1 MDEIEQAFHVDQ
13 VSIRLVKDAPLL
25 GDEPLNSPEKVVEK
39 LAGMMSEFD
48 REVVGVINFRSD
60 MTPINIHFASMGSIN
75 EAVAHPRE
83 IMKAAILSNASNM
96 MLLHNHP
103 SGNLEPSKEDTM
115 LTDRMNRVCELMG
128 IPLTDHIIV
137 GGDNTRF
144 FSFKQKEMMPMP
156 SLRLKSDYKSVNI
169 GSVAEKREYQ
179 AKGEKLPTQVRQITE
194 KLEQGIKDLFQSD
207 TYKNYL
213 KTMSKFHSYSFNNT
227 LLIAMQKPDAT
238 MVAGYTAWQNN
249 FKRHVKKGEKGIKII
264 APSPY
269 KKKALRD
276 VIDPDT
282 NQPKLDKEGKKEQEE
297 VEVKIPAFKVVTVF
311 DASQTEGKPLPTLGV
326 NELDGSMDGYKDF
339 MKALEK
345 ISPVPMEYQKIE
357 SGAKG
362 YFSPAEQKIVL
373 KEGMSEQQTVK
384 TAVHELAHSLLHDK
398 DNMRM
403 EGLMDERKK
412 NRETKEVE
420 AESVA
425 YTVCQHFGIDT
436 SEYSFGYL
444 AGWSSGKEL
453 PELKESMETIRTTAS
468 KVITDLEDALT
479 EIRLERKQEI
489 EQKVTLYVAECSEFH
504 SLGEYKE
511 GIETVDEAIHVFHA
525 IPSERMNGIKAIGI
539 KVENV
544 DDAMDSIE
552 LDIVVGNH
560 IDVDMLSYVPEVR
573 ENEVC
578 RDMIARMIVAM
589 PQMEVRGEIPK
600 QIAERIDKIREEHR
614 SMEETLAIKID
625 AFAKGYDPYGYADDV
640 EDSDANISMMV
651 TDMKNGEVQ
660 YLADY
665 LMNAIR
671 DEDGIVSEQIEAQK
685 LLKELKEMVCDI
697 EVNEE
702 LLTPPAESVQEQ
714 TIYHSEDVIESYRA
728 KTMEVFHELD
738 GENAESIE
746 KMVKA
751 KAQDIMDTMGI
762 DAQIV
767 DAVLI
772 GSRSRGIRQEDGNVE
787 LVVDIKGEVPK
798 EEIAGILNGENIEIA
813 GQKVVM
819 ETIVNDQPMPL
830 ADFLQHTESSLM
842 AQQKQEVEEAT
853 TKEERE
859 ETKRAVKETGKYANF
874 KMVKGNQDQRYYL
887 FADVKYPSGEIVKER
902 PIAEFP
908 NKKVCEQ
915 FCMKNRIR
923 AEDLTGSLKKKIE
936 HKLQLRVD
944 TESNK
949 KEQSKS
955 RSGSIEDD

>member
-1 MDEIEQAFHVDQ
+1 MSEINSFSDYTNKYNSNVDYSALFGGTSNSSSLGGTNILSDYASIKNGSYGKLLKAFHVDQ

-60 MTPINIHFASMGSIN
+60 MTPINIHFASMGS
-75 EAVAHPRE
+75 
-83 IMKAAILSNASNM
+83 
-96 MLLHNHP
+96 
-103 SGNLEPSKEDTM
+103 
-115 LTDRMNRVCELMG
+115 
-128 IPLTDHIIV
+128 
-137 GGDNTRF
+137 
-144 FSFKQKEMMPMP
+144 
-156 SLRLKSDYKSVNI
+156 
-169 GSVAEKREYQ
+169 
-179 AKGEKLPTQVRQITE
+179 
-194 KLEQGIKDLFQSD
+194 
-207 TYKNYL
+207 
-213 KTMSKFHSYSFNNT
+213 
-227 LLIAMQKPDAT
+227 
-238 MVAGYTAWQNN
+238 
-249 FKRHVKKGEKGIKII
+249 
-264 APSPY
+264 
-269 KKKALRD
+269 
-276 VIDPDT
+276 
-282 NQPKLDKEGKKEQEE
+282 
-297 VEVKIPAFKVVTVF
+297 
-311 DASQTEGKPLPTLGV
+311 
-326 NELDGSMDGYKDF
+326 
-339 MKALEK
+339 
-345 ISPVPMEYQKIE
+345 
-357 SGAKG
+357 
-362 YFSPAEQKIVL
+362 
-373 KEGMSEQQTVK
+373 
-384 TAVHELAHSLLHDK
+384 
-398 DNMRM
+398 
-403 EGLMDERKK
+403 
-412 NRETKEVE
+412 
-420 AESVA
+420 
-425 YTVCQHFGIDT
+425 
-436 SEYSFGYL
+436 
-444 AGWSSGKEL
+444 
-453 PELKESMETIRTTAS
+453 
-468 KVITDLEDALT
+468 
-479 EIRLERKQEI
+479 
-489 EQKVTLYVAECSEFH
+489 
-504 SLGEYKE
+504 
-511 GIETVDEAIHVFHA
+511 
-525 IPSERMNGIKAIGI
+525 
-539 KVENV
+539 
-544 DDAMDSIE
+544 
-552 LDIVVGNH
+552 
-560 IDVDMLSYVPEVR
+560 
-573 ENEVC
+573 
-578 RDMIARMIVAM
+578 
-589 PQMEVRGEIPK
+589 
-600 QIAERIDKIREEHR
+600 
-614 SMEETLAIKID
+614 
-625 AFAKGYDPYGYADDV
+625 
-640 EDSDANISMMV
+640 DANISMMV

-702 LLTPPAESVQEQ
+702 LITPPAESVQEQ

-728 KTMEVFHELD
+728 KTMEAFHELD

>member
-1 MDEIEQAFHVDQ
+1 MAYVD
-13 VSIRLVKDAPLL
+13 
-25 GDEPLNSPEKVVEK
+25 
-39 LAGMMSEFD
+39 
-48 REVVGVINFRSD
+48 
-60 MTPINIHFASMGSIN
+60 
-75 EAVAHPRE
+75 
-83 IMKAAILSNASNM
+83 
-96 MLLHNHP
+96 
-103 SGNLEPSKEDTM
+103 
-115 LTDRMNRVCELMG
+115 
-128 IPLTDHIIV
+128 
-137 GGDNTRF
+137 
-144 FSFKQKEMMPMP
+144 
-156 SLRLKSDYKSVNI
+156 
-169 GSVAEKREYQ
+169 
-179 AKGEKLPTQVRQITE
+179 
-194 KLEQGIKDLFQSD
+194 
-207 TYKNYL
+207 
-213 KTMSKFHSYSFNNT
+213 
-227 LLIAMQKPDAT
+227 
-238 MVAGYTAWQNN
+238 
-249 FKRHVKKGEKGIKII
+249 
-264 APSPY
+264 
-269 KKKALRD
+269 
-276 VIDPDT
+276 
-282 NQPKLDKEGKKEQEE
+282 
-297 VEVKIPAFKVVTVF
+297 
-311 DASQTEGKPLPTLGV
+311 
-326 NELDGSMDGYKDF
+326 
-339 MKALEK
+339 
-345 ISPVPMEYQKIE
+345 VP
-357 SGAKG
+357 
-362 YFSPAEQKIVL
+362 
-373 KEGMSEQQTVK
+373 
-384 TAVHELAHSLLHDK
+384 
-398 DNMRM
+398 
-403 EGLMDERKK
+403 
-412 NRETKEVE
+412 
-420 AESVA
+420 
-425 YTVCQHFGIDT
+425 
-436 SEYSFGYL
+436 
-444 AGWSSGKEL
+444 
-453 PELKESMETIRTTAS
+453 
-468 KVITDLEDALT
+468 
-479 EIRLERKQEI
+479 
-489 EQKVTLYVAECSEFH
+489 
-504 SLGEYKE
+504 
-511 GIETVDEAIHVFHA
+511 
-525 IPSERMNGIKAIGI
+525 
-539 KVENV
+539 
-544 DDAMDSIE
+544 
-552 LDIVVGNH
+552 
-560 IDVDMLSYVPEVR
+560 
-573 ENEVC
+573 
-578 RDMIARMIVAM
+578 
-589 PQMEVRGEIPK
+589 
-600 QIAERIDKIREEHR
+600 
-614 SMEETLAIKID
+614 
-625 AFAKGYDPYGYADDV
+625 
-640 EDSDANISMMV
+640 

-842 AQQKQEVEEAT
+842 AQHKQEVEEAT
-853 TKEERE
+853 AKEERE